1 MRQNHERSQ
10 ESPTTVWGFL
20 VGVEIEAGVDP
31 EAIAM
36 RLSDSLQWIEG
47 TGSTT
52 VEVLGQVASLQAI
65 AELTEAGGDTKD
77 DPDAL

>member
-1 MRQNHERSQ
+1 MRQNHELAQ
-10 ESPTTVWGFL
+10 ESMTTVWGFL

-31 EAIAM
+31 DIIAH

-52 VEVLGQVASLQAI
+52 VGVLGQVASLQAI
-65 AELTEAGGDTKD
+65 TELTTEGD
-77 DPDAL
+77 A